1 MTTNTLPTDDL
12 KKYGIIDSDD
22 TFSKKLSAEE
32 IQKFLAGATIVADNN
47 NRRITFQLTENN
59 SKLNVS
65 IFERQQD
72 LSDILKNAK
81 NTIEFNDI
89 IDISK
94 PTNQYNFEKKAYV
107 FDDKLNK
114 VIEYDVIKNTKE
126 LTQTILDK
134 NNPELTNRYKYELI
148 KLKELLLDKIDQYPE
163 IAKDITHDLNIVSNE
178 INSVNSISPDSKQ
191 LGKDQKRDIQLD
203 VNDPDMY
210 QDANRHRDE
219 EKEEEQE
226 QEIPKSRGLRR

>member
-12 KKYGIIDSDD
+12 KKFGIIDSDD

-32 IQKFLAGATIVADNN
+32 IQKFLSGATIVADNN

-59 SKLNVS
+59 SKLNVN

-148 KLKELLLDKIDQYPE
+148 KLKELLLEKIDQYPE
-163 IAKDITHDLNIVSNE
+163 IAKDITNDLNIVSNE
-178 INSVNSISPDSKQ
+178 INSVNSISPDAKQ

-210 QDANRHRDE
+210 QDANRHRE
-219 EKEEEQE
+219 EESEEEQD
-226 QEIPKSRGLRR
+226 IRKSRGFKR